1 MSQNKKEQPV
11 FEVGKMIWPS
21 VSNVGGNPAGREA
34 EKELRQLFTE
44 FAEYVAK
51 NLEENGIPRFVFPLF
66 RPFNA
71 VFGVTQNQIIVIVA
85 PLSGGLATLR
95 FMDWKDAP
103 GINLEQAVA
112 GVRQQLGWRDIS
124 AFHIPSSMMY
134 RDSLDRQGELKQLA
148 KDFAER
154 IKEDLLHQQRKVAFH
169 PIFRTPLEE
178 LETDPSLCFVLMPF
192 KPEFNRIYENIL
204 QPAIREAGLNPLR
217 ADEIFSPTPIV
228 EDVWA
233 HIARSRLIIADVTD
247 KNPNVFYEL
256 GLAHA
261 IGIPVIIITQNKEDV
276 PFDVAYIRYLIYTD
290 NEVGWRKLQ
299 KDLTKAV
306 SSIIAG

>member
-1 MSQNKKEQPV
+1 MTEEQPV
-11 FEVGKMIWPS
+11 FKVGLTIWPS
-21 VSNVGGNPAGREA
+21 MSNVGGNPTGREK

-44 FAEYVAK
+44 LAEYVAK
-51 NLEENGIPRFVFPLF
+51 SLEENGISRFAFPMF

-71 VFGVTQNQIIVIVA
+71 VFGVTQDNILVIVSSLA
-85 PLSGGLATLR
+85 GGLATLR

-112 GVRQQLGWRDIS
+112 GVRQQLGWSDIS
-124 AFHIPSSMMY
+124 TFKVPSSLMY
-134 RDSLDRQGELKQLA
+134 RNSQDRQNELEEIA
-148 KDFAER
+148 KNFVER
-154 IKEDLLHQQRKVAFH
+154 TKEQLLHQQRKVTFQ
-169 PIFRTPLEE
+169 PIFRTSLEE
-178 LETDPSLCFVLMPF
+178 LETDPNLCFVLMPF
-192 KPEFNRIYENIL
+192 KPDFNRIYEHIL
-204 QPAIREAGLNPLR
+204 QPAIKEAGLNPLR

-228 EDVWA
+228 EDVWT

-256 GLAHA
+256 GLSHA

-290 NEVGWRKLQ
+290 DEAGWQKL
-299 KDLTKAV
+299 KKAI
-306 SSIIAG
+306 SSIKAG